1 VKRKSKKHRRK
12 KRIARTSPKH
22 IQVRYAEMGKPF
34 GDETPEQHTENV
46 KKIGEFVEQRHAEL
60 LADLDTLIRQCNPP
74 QMLAHFAYYDRALF
88 EVQQGGSYNPLQQHS
103 VELFQAYFLTIPIEE
118 LPVRFT
124 PPDVIMR
131 LNETLRGLHET
142 FPLLGMSKVGGV
154 EDSSGKTRELLAQHM
169 RIHTHGVRNAGY
181 YQQVMRHL
189 RGIFSQLDAD
199 FISTASVKLSALITM
214 CENILKLA
222 EQRLNARST
231 IFKSVNR
238 YTVEDVVRSY
248 CSASNL
254 NDEYRNILLRQC
266 IEHNA
271 NVEDARARC
280 IHDADLRLAQ
290 LYWFR
295 LCDFVNAYPEPIHE
309 DKLLDVLLKWSYPP
323 AGLVSHNREF
333 LFLDNPVWVRPM
345 VQVGPREFFWPLPE
359 LFHSFGIEM
368 LESLIQRDEK
378 LLKKYQDKI
387 RPNYLEDQVTQL
399 CRNAFPDADVRRGL
413 SWHDAD
419 GREGET
425 DVLVLVDAIAL
436 IIECKSGRITKQA
449 RRGAP
454 ERLRT
459 EIRKLIE
466 DAAKQSQRFAN
477 LLLSTA
483 NTISVHDRKGATH
496 QIDANKILK
505 AVRLNITLDFF
516 GPVGCEVRAMLDAGL
531 IDSAVATSP
540 TMPLVHFEEVLHMV
554 ETPVERLH
562 YFARRAEIERNIE
575 LLADEEDFLALYLA
589 TGFNLGDLEF
599 QEKTRLMISSL
610 SKDLEPYL
618 KAFHA
623 RSDATKPRRRY
634 TQWWSQLLERLQRNT
649 FSNWTLAAFVLLDVR
664 HDQQREFEA
673 AVRKMLKNVRSNWHR
688 KAHLNAIVL
697 ANGPEKRRNAVVAVG
712 VKRVNRDERN
722 TIIENALSRA
732 EIEAKTKEIVAICL
746 SAEKTFWPYSALFYS
761 PDPESSV
768 AKRFVEKSAA
778 PSCVVS

>member
-1 VKRKSKKHRRK
+1 MKRKTKKRRRK
-12 KRIARTSPKH
+12 ERTTRTSPKH
-22 IQVRYAEMGKPF
+22 IQVLYSEMEKPF
-34 GDETPEQHTENV
+34 GEETPEQHAENV
-46 KKIGEFVEQRHAEL
+46 KKLGESVAQRHAEL
-60 LADLDTLIRQCNPP
+60 LTDLDTFIRQCNPL

-88 EVQQGGSYNPLQQHS
+88 EIQQGGSYKPLLQHS
-103 VELFQAYFLTIPIEE
+103 VEFFQAYFLTVPIAE

-142 FPLLGMSKVGGV
+142 FPLLGIHKVGSA
-154 EDSSGKTRELLAQHM
+154 EDSSAKTHELLAQHM

-189 RGIFSQLDAD
+189 RGIFGPLDGD
-199 FISTASVKLSALITM
+199 FVSTTGVKLSALVTM

-222 EQRLNARST
+222 EQRLNARSK
-231 IFKSVNR
+231 IFQSINEH
-238 YTVEDVVRSY
+238 TVEEVVRSY

-254 NDEYRNILLRQC
+254 AEEYQGALLREC
-266 IEHNA
+266 IEHKA
-271 NVEDARARC
+271 DVGGARARC

-290 LYWFR
+290 LYWFG
-295 LCDFVNAYPEPIHE
+295 LSDFVSAYPEPIHE
-309 DKLLDVLLKWSYPP
+309 DKLLDILLKWSYPP
-323 AGLVSHNREF
+323 TGLLGHNQDF
-333 LFLDNPVWVRPM
+333 LFLDNPVWARPM
-345 VQVGPREFFWPLPE
+345 VQVGPREFFWPMPE

-368 LESLIQRDEK
+368 LENLIQGDEK
-378 LLKKYQDKI
+378 RLKRYHDRI
-387 RPNYLEDQVTQL
+387 RPNYLEDQVEHL
-399 CRNAFPDADVRRGL
+399 CKQTFPAADVYRGL
-413 SWHDAD
+413 SWQDAA

-459 EIRKLIE
+459 EVRKLIE
-466 DAAKQSQRFAN
+466 DAAKQSQRFGE
-477 LLLSTA
+477 LLLSTV
-483 NTISVHDRKGATH
+483 NTIAVQDRNGATH
-496 QIDANKILK
+496 QINADKLLK
-505 AVRLNITLDFF
+505 AVKLNITLDFF

-531 IDSAVATSP
+531 IDPAVATSP

-562 YFARRAEIERNIE
+562 YLARRAEIERNIE
-575 LLADEEDFLALYLA
+575 LMADEEDFIALYLA
-589 TGFNLGDLEF
+589 TGFNLGELEF
-599 QEKTRLMISSL
+599 QEKTRLMVSPL
-610 SKDLEPYL
+610 SEDLEPYL

-623 RSDATKPRRRY
+623 GADATKPRRRY
-634 TQWWSQLLERLQRNT
+634 TQWWSQLLERLERNT

-673 AVRKMLKNVRSNWHR
+673 AVRKMLKNVRSNWHQQG
-688 KAHLNAIVL
+688 HLNAIVL

-722 TIIENALSRA
+722 TTVKNAISRA
-732 EIEAKTKEIVAICL
+732 ENEAKTKEIVALCL
-746 SAEKTFWPYSALFYS
+746 SAEKTFWPYTAFFYS
-761 PDPESSV
+761 LDPESSV
-768 AKRFVEKSAA
+768 AKSFVEKSAA
-778 PSCVVS
+778 SPAAC